1 MRVRRTFNHFE
12 LQEVLGS
19 GGMGAV
25 YLALDQNLHRPVAL
39 KLLREEHSKSPDLIA
54 SFEKE
59 AAITASINH
68 PHVVKVYSTGID
80 HGIFYIAM
88 ELVSK
93 GSLEELM
100 TLQGK
105 VPESQVLEVGI
116 QIAQGL
122 NAAWQRGL
130 IHRDVKPGNILFADA
145 HNAKIVDFGLAVLQE
160 HANTEGSAIWG
171 TPYYVAPEKLDP
183 VPHEDF
189 RSDMYS

>member
-1 MRVRRTFNHFE
+1 MADATKPAIQECSTCGTLIDVTEEQPLALRHCPNCGAAMRVRRIFNHFE
-12 LQEVLGS
+12 LQEILGS

-39 KLLREEHSKSPDLIA
+39 KLLREEHSQSPELIE

-68 PHVVKVYSTGID
+68 PHVVRVYSTGID

-88 ELVSK
+88 ELVNK
-93 GSLEELM
+93 GSLEDLM

-105 VPESQVLEVGI
+105 VPESQVLDVGI

-122 NAAWQRGL
+122 
-130 IHRDVKPGNILFADA
+130 
-145 HNAKIVDFGLAVLQE
+145 
-160 HANTEGSAIWG
+160 
-171 TPYYVAPEKLDP
+171 
-183 VPHEDF
+183 
-189 RSDMYS
+189 